1 VSDPSPSQTA
11 TQNHPSNEKRPS
23 NVINPP
29 QTARQGNSILV
40 LTNWLSNA
48 TLNPAKSSS
57 QGAMLAPNI
66 KIAIQSQT
74 PGPIP
79 QRPNPSPTHKKGE
92 QKANREWILLETPVT
107 PSKQT
112 TAIDSNREENAVF
125 KPRKTPLFEG
135 IGEETAKKLR
145 GIQVV

>member
-1 VSDPSPSQTA
+1 VSESSPSQTE
-11 TQNHPSNEKRPS
+11 TQQRPS
-23 NVINPP
+23 NVTNPP

-40 LTNWLSNA
+40 LTQWLSNA

-57 QGAMLAPNI
+57 QGAMLPPYI
-66 KIAIQSQT
+66 KIAVQSQT

-79 QRPNPSPTHKKGE
+79 QRPNPSPAHKKGE
-92 QKANREWILLETPVT
+92 QKANREWILLEPPAS

-125 KPRKTPLFEG
+125 TPRKTSLFKE
-135 IGEETAKKLR
+135 IGEQTAKKFR
-145 GIQVV
+145 GIQAV

>member
-1 VSDPSPSQTA
+1 VSESSPSQTE
-11 TQNHPSNEKRPS
+11 TQKHPSN
-23 NVINPP
+23 VTNPP
-29 QTARQGNSILV
+29 QTPRQGNSILV
-40 LTNWLSNA
+40 LTNWLPNA